1 MEIKRKIYQKLI
13 DWKNESQEHFLLLSG
28 TRYVGKTYLLK
39 KFGEKNFEHV
49 IYINMAE
56 VSGSDF
62 CRCLKIN
69 EEVEMSNDFLHALV
83 LYDVNFVNDSSTLV
97 IIDEVQETLIL
108 YDYIKKSMNQNRT
121 YIILSGSYLNQKMRL
136 NFLQISDKVE
146 ILRMEPLSF
155 QEFYD
160 CLQENEELLGVD
172 KQKIS
177 ALEKLK
183 TSYRFYQIIGG
194 YPEIVITYLKDKDL
208 EKCQRMIK
216 KYMDTW
222 GGEIR
227 RYLPDIKENS
237 YVEKVFYIL
246 ALLMVQKKA
255 IRQEVFGGIENII
268 GSDKEEVGLVI
279 RTINFLEEIGIVDYD
294 ADEGKNQYYF
304 SDMGVANY
312 YLSRTGARREEVEE
326 ILLEML
332 SLKSTFNYQ
341 QYEESLKMMSEPI
354 SPSQLPKIKIDLRG
368 MMEYAKIQDKNVEEL
383 TDIEK
388 GQFAYTF
395 Q

>member
-39 KFGEKNFEHV
+39 KFGEENFEHV

-97 IIDEVQETLIL
+97 IIDEVQETPIL

-177 ALEKLK
+177 VLEKLK
-183 TSYRFYQIIGG
+183 TSYRLYQIIGG
-194 YPEIVITYLKDKDL
+194 CPEIVFTYLKDKDL

-222 GGEIR
+222 GCEIR
-227 RYLPDIKENS
+227 RYLPDIRENS
-237 YVEKVFYIL
+237 YIEKVFYIL

-312 YLSRTGARREEVEE
+312 YLSRTGATREEVEE
-326 ILLEML
+326 IL

-341 QYEESLKMMSEPI
+341 QYEESLKTMSEPI
-354 SPSQLPKIKIDLRG
+354 SPSQLPKVEIDLRG
-368 MMEYAKIQDKNVEEL
+368 MIEYAKTQEKKVVQL
-383 TDIEK
+383 TDVEK
-388 GQFAYTF
+388 GRFVHTCQ
-395 Q
+395 

>member
-13 DWKNESQEHFLLLSG
+13 DWKNEEHFLLLSG

-183 TSYRFYQIIGG
+183 TSYRLYQIIGG

-312 YLSRTGARREEVEE
+312 YLSRTGATREEVEE

-354 SPSQLPKIKIDLRG
+354 SPSQLLKIKIDLRG

-388 GQFAYTF
+388 EQFAYTF

>member
-28 TRYVGKTYLLK
+28 TRYVGKTYILK
-39 KFGEKNFEHV
+39 KFGQENFEHV

-56 VSGSDF
+56 FSGSDF
-62 CRCLKIN
+62 CKCLNIN
-69 EEVEMSNDFLHALV
+69 EDVEIPDAFLCALA
-83 LYDVNFVNDSSTLV
+83 LYDINFVNDTNTLV
-97 IIDEVQETLIL
+97 IIDEVQEASIL
-108 YDYIKKSMNQNRT
+108 YDYIKKSMNQNKT
-121 YIILSGSYLNQKMRL
+121 YLILSGSYLNQKMRL

-146 ILRMEPLSF
+146 SLRMEHLDF

-177 ALEKLK
+177 ILEKVK
-183 TSYRFYQIIGG
+183 ASYQLYRIIGG
-194 YPEIVITYLKDKDL
+194 YPEIVIMYLKDKDV

-216 KYMDTW
+216 KYMERW
-222 GGEIR
+222 GCEIR
-227 RYLPDIKENS
+227 RYIPDIRENA
-237 YVEKVFYIL
+237 YVEKIFHIL
-246 ALLMVQKKA
+246 ALLMIQNKA
-255 IRQEVFGGIENII
+255 IKQELSSVMEDIT
-268 GSDKEEVGLVI
+268 GSDKEEVGLMI

-312 YLSRTGARREEVEE
+312 YLSRTGATREEIKE

-332 SLKSTFNYQ
+332 VLKNTYNDQ
-341 QYEESLKMMSEPI
+341 QYKEALEMVSEP
-354 SPSQLPKIKIDLRG
+354 SSLNQFPKVKIDLRG
-368 MMEYAKIQDKNVEEL
+368 MIEYARIQEKNVEQL
-383 TDIEK
+383 TDGEK
-388 GQFAYTF
+388 GRFVYICQ
-395 Q
+395 

>member
-1 MEIKRKIYQKLI
+1 
-13 DWKNESQEHFLLLSG
+13 
-28 TRYVGKTYLLK
+28 
-39 KFGEKNFEHV
+39 
-49 IYINMAE
+49 MAE

-69 EEVEMSNDFLHALV
+69 EEVEMSNDFLHALA

-97 IIDEVQETLIL
+97 IIDEVQETPIL

-160 CLQENEELLGVD
+160 CLQENEELIGVD

-177 ALEKLK
+177 VLEKLK
-183 TSYRFYQIIGG
+183 TSYRLYQIIGG
-194 YPEIVITYLKDKDL
+194 CPEIVFTYLKDKDL

-227 RYLPDIKENS
+227 RYLPDIRENS
-237 YVEKVFYIL
+237 YIEKVFYIL

-255 IRQEVFGGIENII
+255 IRQELFGEIENII

-312 YLSRTGARREEVEE
+312 YLSRTGATREEVEE

-332 SLKSTFNYQ
+332 VLKNTYNYQ
-341 QYEESLKMMSEPI
+341 QYKESLEMIAEPI
-354 SPSQLPKIKIDLRG
+354 SIKQFPRIKIDLRG
-368 MMEYAKIQDKNVEEL
+368 MIEYAKIQGKKMAQL
-383 TDIEK
+383 TDVEK
-388 GQFAYTF
+388 GRFIHTCQ
-395 Q
+395 